1 MEITEKGLY
10 TEIAAAPGMLV
21 RLRAGG
27 AAFSCGMML
36 PGMTAADYEEISADA
51 VSAEAAATEL
61 RRRYSERVEALVA
74 ERYSVQAELALLRQR
89 QAKAGEFA
97 EYDAFV
103 ERCKA
108 QARAELGIND

>member
-36 PGMTAADYEEISADA
+36 PGMAAGWIQETIGYQNFFLWTM
-51 VSAEAAATEL
+51 VCCLATIGVTYL
-61 RRRYSERVEALVA
+61 IRIDPSFGRKK
-74 ERYSVQAELALLRQR
+74 Q
-89 QAKAGEFA
+89 
-97 EYDAFV
+97 D
-103 ERCKA
+103 
-108 QARAELGIND
+108 